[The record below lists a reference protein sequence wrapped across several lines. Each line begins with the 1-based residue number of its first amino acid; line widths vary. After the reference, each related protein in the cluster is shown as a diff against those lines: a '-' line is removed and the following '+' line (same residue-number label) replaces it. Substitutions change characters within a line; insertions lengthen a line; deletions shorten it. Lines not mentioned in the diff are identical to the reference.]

1 MTDSSL
7 SRLRRANPVP
17 QVRRLDAPELLTE
30 ITSLPPDVRLMGPM
44 VGRRAPYRR
53 PVVVLAVAL
62 AVTALVASTA
72 LAVSNWLGGGVAV
85 KPPVTRNEYLRATAS
100 ADPASRRHLAHYY
113 LAPPNT
119 LTGRG
124 GGGGMAVLI
133 SQNAWECYWVRA
145 IRAGDTA
152 AERQARSELGALLDD
167 NVLVAPNGAPE
178 NWTPPNPPS
187 TPYAVFA
194 DDGGL
199 QWIRSAYAEAAA
211 GHAQKLIDSCR
222 ANAPS

>member
-1 MTDSSL
+1 M
-7 SRLRRANPVP
+7 
-17 QVRRLDAPELLTE
+17 
-30 ITSLPPDVRLMGPM
+30 
-44 VGRRAPYRR
+44 GRRAPYRR

-85 KPPVTRNEYLRATAS
+85 KPPVTRNEYLRATHQLTLPPGVTWP
-100 ADPASRRHLAHYY
+100 DYH

-178 NWTPPNPPS
+178 NWTPPNPTS